1 MKYIYILFFSV
12 IIIACKSKTNTSSG
26 DVKKEIIKK
35 SNDSLVTLTAAQRNQ
50 AALQIGKPIEA
61 EIQEV
66 IKVNGLVDVPPQS
79 MVSVSFPLGG
89 YLKKSHLLPGISV
102 KKGEVIAE
110 MEDKSYVELQQE
122 YLVDKAKLEYLA
134 IDLQRQKELSDQE
147 ATSKKSYQQVQSEF
161 KSVQIMVKSFEEKLR
176 IIGIDPQKLTV
187 NNISRTVAVRSPI
200 TGFVTKVNVN
210 IGKYVNPA
218 DVLFELVNP
227 NDIHAALTVFEKDLS
242 RIQKGM
248 KAFVTLAN
256 QPNKKY
262 EVEVILVTKNVD
274 EARAGLVHCHF
285 EQPNH
290 ELLPGMFLSGEFMEN
305 TSKQIAIPEEALVR
319 YSGKDYVFTVKTD
332 SSFELTPVEAGV
344 KQNGLVGV
352 RSAGKDWL
360 AKKIVTKNAFMLLGM
375 LKNKGEDE

>member
-1 MKYIYILFFSV
+1 MKHIHILFIAVAF
-12 IIIACKSKTNTSSG
+12 IACKNKSENQMGVTPMEAKAAISETS
-26 DVKKEIIKK
+26 
-35 SNDSLVTLTAAQRNQ
+35 LTLTPAQLKQ
-50 AALQIGKPIEA
+50 AELSYAKPAVTTMHEL
-61 EIQEV
+61 
-66 IKVNGLVDVPPQS
+66 IKVNGVVDVPPQS

-89 YLKKSHLLPGISV
+89 YLKKSHLLPGMSV
-102 KKGEVIAE
+102 TKGEVIAE

-122 YLVDKAKLEYLA
+122 YLIDKAKLEYLA
-134 IDLQRQKELSDQE
+134 IDVQRQRELSDQE
-147 ATSKKSYQQVQSEF
+147 ATSKKNYQQVLSEY
-161 KSVQIMVKSFEEKLR
+161 KAAQVMVKSFEEKLR

-227 NDIHAALTVFEKDLS
+227 NDIHAALTVFEKDLG

-256 QPNKKY
+256 QPNKQY

-285 EQPNH
+285 EKSNH
-290 ELLPGMFLSGEFMEN
+290 ELLPGMFLNGEFMEN
-305 TSKQIAIPEEALVR
+305 GSKQIVVPEESVVR
-319 YSGKDYVFTVKTD
+319 YEGRDYIFIANNKTD
-332 SSFELTPVEAGV
+332 FELTLIETGI
-344 KQNGLVGV
+344 KQNGFVALKNVDT
-352 RSAGKDWL
+352 SWL
-360 AKKIVTKNAFMLLGM
+360 NKQVVTKNVFRLLGM
-375 LKNKGEDE
+375 LKNKPEEE

>member
-12 IIIACKSKTNTSSG
+12 IIISCKSKTNTSSG

>member
-187 NNISRTVAVRSPI
+187 NNISHTVAVRSPI

>member
-1 MKYIYILFFSV
+1 M
-12 IIIACKSKTNTSSG
+12 
-26 DVKKEIIKK
+26 
-35 SNDSLVTLTAAQRNQ
+35 
-50 AALQIGKPIEA
+50 
-61 EIQEV
+61 
-66 IKVNGLVDVPPQS
+66 
-79 MVSVSFPLGG
+79 
-89 YLKKSHLLPGISV
+89 
-102 KKGEVIAE
+102 
-110 MEDKSYVELQQE
+110 
-122 YLVDKAKLEYLA
+122 
-134 IDLQRQKELSDQE
+134 SDQE
-147 ATSKKSYQQVQSEF
+147 ATSKKSYQQVLSEY
-161 KSVQIMVKSFEEKLR
+161 KSVQVMVKSFEEKLR

-227 NDIHAALTVFEKDLS
+227 DDIHAALTVFEKDIA

-248 KAFVTLAN
+248 NGFVTLAN

-274 EARAGLVHCHF
+274 EARTGLVHCHF
-285 EQPNH
+285 EKPNH

-305 TSKQIAIPEEALVR
+305 ASKQIAIPEEALVH
-319 YSGKDYVFTVKTD
+319 YAGKDYVFIAKTD

-360 AKKIVTKNAFMLLGM
+360 DKKIVTKNAFMLLGM

>member
-227 NDIHAALTVFEKDLS
+227 NDIHAALTVFEKDLF